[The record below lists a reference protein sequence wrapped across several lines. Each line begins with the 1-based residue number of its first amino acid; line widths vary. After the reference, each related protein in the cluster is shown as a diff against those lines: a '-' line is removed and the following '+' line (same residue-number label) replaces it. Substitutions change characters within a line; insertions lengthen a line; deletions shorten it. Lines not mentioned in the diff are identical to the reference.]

1 MCVSR
6 CSFLFAFELSEV
18 SHFFPFTF
26 FTLQQML
33 TDSPTKPLPNYPL
46 SYSDSSIPFLA
57 TGLPLDLPI
66 LKESN
71 PTATPPLP
79 LETSTPTLLPILVEG
94 SAGSKGSIGRLLAP
108 HGSGNVM
115 KLTGRSSSRGEST
128 EGAIELEEQ
137 VSRFLAVEVD
147 MI

>member
-1 MCVSR
+1 
-6 CSFLFAFELSEV
+6 
-18 SHFFPFTF
+18 
-26 FTLQQML
+26 ML

-57 TGLPLDLPI
+57 TGLPLDLP
-66 LKESN
+66 LLNASN

-79 LETSTPTLLPILVEG
+79 LETSTPTLISLLGEDSG
-94 SAGSKGSIGRLLAP
+94 SKKGSIGLLVP

-115 KLTGRSSSRGEST
+115 KLSGRSSSRGEST

-137 VSRFLAVEVD
+137 VSRFLADEVD
-147 MI
+147 ML